1 MCMLFKRS
9 KELHN
14 VDTASL
20 RTTLNEAFWWEFKGL
35 LSNKLQPE
43 DVSFLYELR
52 LQSGSSRLE
61 LPHSLHAI
69 LQVTLRTGGK
79 IPARFKTPHLFTT
92 QMTTF
97 SNDFISALN
106 TRSWKRE
113 SISYSLW
120 PLLSFVSADPRPQIS
135 PMPIHACILNIDFIF
150 LQAKDHNQEFFFH

>member
-14 VDTASL
+14 VDSAGL
-20 RTTLNEAFWWEFKGL
+20 HTTLNEAFWWEFKEL

-43 DVSFLYELR
+43 EVSFLYELR
-52 LQSGSSRLE
+52 SPSGSSRLE

-69 LQVTLRTGGK
+69 LQIALWTGGE

-97 SNDFISALN
+97 SNDVISALS

-113 SISYSLW
+113 SISISLW

-135 PMPIHACILNIDFIF
+135 PMPIRACILNIDLIF
-150 LQAKDHNQEFFFH
+150 LRAKDHNQEFFFH